1 MLFIYR
7 VVVIFL
13 SFVTGAHS
21 TTIAV
26 PMNNAFFTMDE
37 VLINSPTAYRSKA
50 SSADSDKSNS
60 SLLMASINKT
70 IQPVLLIRV
79 SFTDQDFTYS
89 RSEFQNLMFSS
100 DPDASSIARYYLENS
115 YQQFHIQPAQE
126 SQGIANDG
134 IIDVFLPYAH
144 PNLGENYGARSQAL
158 VRDTLS
164 SIDLYLDLKA
174 FDGNGD
180 AEISANELAVV
191 FMIAGYEN
199 AYGGSSAPEPR
210 VWAHKSNLT
219 GASLDDVEL
228 SAFAMFGE
236 QHHNHLATI
245 GIISHE
251 MGHLLFALPDLYDRQ
266 GDSNG
271 IGSWG
276 LMGLGS
282 WNARGGHSGSS
293 PAHMMAWS
301 KEKAGFLQPKDI
313 LGDTFDF
320 DLGSVTLVPEAL
332 RVWLDPFRHGEHF
345 LLEYRKHVKLD
356 SALPGEGLL
365 ISHIDDWV
373 GYGISGSQNDVA
385 EHKLV
390 DIEEADGFDDLDQ
403 LENRGDRLDVYN
415 NFYGQDYFGSSSLPA
430 SIDYEGNASG
440 VEISNIRVGDRVQAN
455 IVLPY
460 AELGDN
466 LGFDTTVGGSW
477 GSKSRQVISLIALPL
492 SAQLPWAHG
501 VDIFSPGYVELNI
514 TLFTRFSDGVLSSN
528 VYSLKGE
535 TVAKG
540 WNRIYFAER
549 INLRDYNKIYMQI
562 SARSDLSRPFSID
575 NTSPASGQSYI
586 ESKGVYQ
593 KASFDFNQRLLVA
606 NQSQAFEYQVPEA
619 LEFIPKKKKKK
630 EMEMEMEN
638 KTSGFGSLSVSL
650 FILLLLSL
658 GRVSVNGIKRRR

>member
-7 VVVIFL
+7 VIFILL
-13 SFVTGAHS
+13 SCVAGAHS

-26 PMNNAFFTMDE
+26 PMDDQFVTIDE
-37 VLINSPTAYRSKA
+37 VLLNSATVYKSKA
-50 SSADSDKSNS
+50 SSADSNKSNS
-60 SLLMASINKT
+60 GLSIASSNKT
-70 IQPVLLIRV
+70 TQPVLLIRV

-89 RSEFQNLMFSS
+89 RSQFENLMFSS
-100 DPDASSIARYYLENS
+100 DSDASSVARYYLENS

-144 PNLGENYGARSQAL
+144 PNFGEDYGTRSQAL
-158 VRDTLS
+158 VRDALNNV
-164 SIDLYLDLKA
+164 DLYLDLKA
-174 FDGNGD
+174 FDTNRD
-180 AEISANELAVV
+180 AEISASELAIV

-210 VWAHKSNLT
+210 VWAHKSNLM
-219 GASLDDVEL
+219 GVSLDGVTL
-228 SAFAMFGE
+228 SDFAMFGE
-236 QHHNHLATI
+236 QHQNHLATI

-282 WNARGGHSGSS
+282 WNARGGYSGTS

-313 LGDTFDF
+313 MGDKFEF
-320 DLGSVTLVPEAL
+320 DLGSVTLAPEAM

-345 LLEYRKHVKLD
+345 LLEYRKHSKLD
-356 SALPGEGLL
+356 RALPGEGLL

-373 GYGISGSQNDVA
+373 GYGSSGSQNDVA

-415 NFYGQDYFGSSSLPA
+415 NFYGQDYFGSSSFPA
-430 SIDYEGNASG
+430 SLDYQGNTSG

-455 IVLPY
+455 ISLPY

-466 LGFDTTVGGSW
+466 LGFDTHVGGSW
-477 GSKSRQVISLIALPL
+477 GSKGSQVISLTALPL
-492 SAQLPWAHG
+492 SPQLPWAHG
-501 VDIFSPGYVELNI
+501 VDIYSPGYAELNI
-514 TLFTRFSDGVLSSN
+514 TLFTRFSDGVLSSE
-528 VYSLKGE
+528 VYSLKAE
-535 TVAKG
+535 AVIKG

-586 ESKGVYQ
+586 ESKGVYR

-606 NQSQAFEYQVPEA
+606 NQSQTFEYQVPSA
-619 LEFIPKKKKKK
+619 VPFIAKKKTKQS
-630 EMEMEMEN
+630 
-638 KTSGFGSLSVSL
+638 TGFGSVSVFL

-658 GRVSVNGIKRRR
+658 RRNSISGIKRRR

>member
-7 VVVIFL
+7 VISIFL
-13 SFVTGAHS
+13 FCVAVAHS

-26 PMNNAFFTMDE
+26 PMDDAFATMDE
-37 VLINSPTAYRSKA
+37 VPINSVTVYKSKA
-50 SSADSDKSNS
+50 LSADYIESNS
-60 SLLMASINKT
+60 GSGLSIASSNKT
-70 IQPVLLIRV
+70 IQPVLLVRV

-100 DPDASSIARYYLENS
+100 DPDASSVARYYLENS

-134 IIDVFLPYAH
+134 IIDVLVPYAH
-144 PNLGENYGARSQAL
+144 PNFGEDYGTRSQAL
-158 VRDTLS
+158 VRDALTS
-164 SIDLYLDLKA
+164 VDLYLNLKA
-174 FDGNGD
+174 FDSNGD
-180 AEISANELAVV
+180 AEISASELAIV

-219 GASLDDVEL
+219 GVSLDDVKL
-228 SAFAMFGE
+228 SNFAMFGE
-236 QHHNHLATI
+236 QHQNHLATI

-282 WNARGGHSGSS
+282 WNARGGHSGTS

-301 KEKAGFLQPKDI
+301 KEKAGFLQPEDI
-313 LGDTFDF
+313 MGDKFEF
-320 DLGSVTLVPEAL
+320 DLGSVTLAPEVM

-345 LLEYRKHVKLD
+345 LLEYRKHAKLD
-356 SALPGEGLL
+356 RALPGEGLL

-430 SIDYEGNASG
+430 SIDYQGNASG

-477 GSKSRQVISLIALPL
+477 GSKGKQVISLMALSLPQ
-492 SAQLPWAHG
+492 QLPWAHG
-501 VDIFSPGYVELNI
+501 VDIYSPGYAELNI
-514 TLFTRFSDGVLSSN
+514 NLFASFSDGVLSSN
-528 VYSLKGE
+528 IYSLKGE
-535 TVAKG
+535 VVAKG
-540 WNRIYFAER
+540 WNRISFAER
-549 INLRDYNKIYMQI
+549 INLSSYDKIYLQI
-562 SARSDLSRPFSID
+562 SARSESSRPFNID
-575 NTSPASGQSYI
+575 NNSPASGQSYI

-619 LEFIPKKKKKK
+619 VKSIPEKKKKP
-630 EMEMEMEN
+630 
-638 KTSGFGSLSVSL
+638 TGFGSLSVFL

-658 GRVSVNGIKRRR
+658 RRRNFSDIKCCRLGESRF